1 MSTPEFV
8 QWFREAA
15 PYIHAFRGRI
25 FVIAFGGEVVSQG
38 KFAGLSYDLNLLV
51 SMGVRIVLVHGARPQ
66 AEALLA
72 AHGLQTRFHG
82 ACRITD
88 PDTLEVVKQAVG
100 VTRADIEAGLSMA
113 LPIRQWPAPI
123 CVAGGNYLVAR
134 PMGVRDGVDMQ
145 STGQIRKDR
154 HPRHSRPAGCRRTGD
169 AVHLGYSPSGEI
181 LT

>member
-113 LPIRQWPAPI
+113 LPNSPI
-123 CVAGGNYLVAR
+123 GRATR
-134 PMGVRDGVDMQ
+134 
-145 STGQIRKDR
+145 
-154 HPRHSRPAGCRRTGD
+154 
-169 AVHLGYSPSGEI
+169 
-181 LT
+181 